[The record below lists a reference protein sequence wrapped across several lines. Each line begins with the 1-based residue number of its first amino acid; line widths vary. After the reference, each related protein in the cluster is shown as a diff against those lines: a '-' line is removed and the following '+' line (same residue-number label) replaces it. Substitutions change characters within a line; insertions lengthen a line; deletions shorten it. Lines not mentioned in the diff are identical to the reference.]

1 MSGFRVNLPLVTA
14 RLRIRPFDSERD
26 LPAFHAY
33 RSLWEVCRYAPI
45 EPATRAQISR
55 RLEDDTYTR
64 SALREDGDA
73 WMLAVEEKATGEMVG
88 DVILFWRSTA
98 HEQCEIGWTINP
110 SSQGR
115 GYATEAA
122 RALAGAA
129 FSDMPVHRITAVIDE
144 RNEASVK
151 VARRLGM
158 RQEARRV
165 DCQWLKGEWVTL
177 TEWAVLEHEWAALHE
192 EHEAAG

>member
-1 MSGFRVNLPLVTA
+1 MSRFSVKLPLVTD
-14 RLRIRPFDSERD
+14 RLRIRPFDGERD
-26 LPAFHAY
+26 LLAFHAY
-33 RSLWEVCRYAPI
+33 RSLPEVCRYAPI
-45 EPATRAQISR
+45 EPATRAQISS
-55 RLEDDTYTR
+55 RLEGDTYTR
-64 SALREDGDA
+64 SELREDGDA
-73 WMLAVEEKATGEMVG
+73 WMLAVEETATGEMIG

-98 HEQCEIGWTINP
+98 HEQCEVGWTINP
-110 SSQGR
+110 AAQGR

-129 FSDMPVHRITAVIDE
+129 FEHMPVHRLSAVIDE

-165 DCQWLKGEWVTL
+165 DCEWLKGQWVTL
-177 TEWAVLEHEWAALHE
+177 TEWAVLEHEWAMLRE
-192 EHEAAG
+192 EHQVAR